1 MVAGQ
6 SSLPETCSLARCL
19 ELRSAFLVRVY
30 RKEHHTPRPTRAARH
45 HAFHARPRPE
55 CLRLLHHRSCRR
67 RCPHCPLCLHP
78 APDSVRQHQAAEC
91 PDVRLPVPQC
101 LVAKLTGLFL
111 SVRGRPHY
119 YSSKKEEYAHIKFD
133 LDAGTF
139 CLIPAP
145 KPQAKLTLP
154 PDLTS
159 LFNWNTKQVFAY
171 ITATYSSN
179 DPSEPR
185 SEAIIWDAI
194 LASPS
199 APWHQNYYI
208 HPDPKNAGKTKRSK
222 SKSTQEP
229 LYPSGE
235 FHLQKQRPKY
245 QITDIS
251 GKLANRTDVQ
261 LELGWNVQP
270 WVGLLTWA
278 DWPPVAKYGG
288 AWKELAGGK
297 SKKFDF
303 PALKGKKEGD
313 TATERGKEA
322 NKEGVYW

>member
-1 MVAGQ
+1 MH
-6 SSLPETCSLARCL
+6 ST
-19 ELRSAFLVRVY
+19 LVRAQNVFGY
-30 RKEHHTPRPTRAARH
+30 FTTVAAAVAALIALSVFIQPQTP
-45 HAFHARPRPE
+45 
-55 CLRLLHHRSCRR
+55 SG
-67 RCPHCPLCLHP
+67 
-78 APDSVRQHQAAEC
+78 SI
-91 PDVRLPVPQC
+91 
-101 LVAKLTGLFL
+101 KLQNVQI
-111 SVRGRPHY
+111 VRGRPHY

-133 LDAGTF
+133 LDA
-139 CLIPAP
+139 
-145 KPQAKLTLP
+145 
-154 PDLTS
+154 DLTS